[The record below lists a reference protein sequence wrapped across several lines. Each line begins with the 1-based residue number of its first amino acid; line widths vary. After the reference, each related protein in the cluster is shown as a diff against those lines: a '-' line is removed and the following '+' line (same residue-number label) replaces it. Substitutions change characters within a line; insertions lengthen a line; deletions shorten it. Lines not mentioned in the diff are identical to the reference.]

1 MPSLLE
7 QLKQHS
13 VVVADTG
20 DLAAIKDFQPQDAT
34 TNPSIVLKALQA
46 GQYPQQLDAALHWA
60 LANSRLPGGVLG
72 NACDR
77 LVVSMGLEILGQIP
91 GKVSSEV
98 PAALSFDTR
107 ATLERARAL
116 YRQYQELGVPGERV
130 LVKIAATWEGIQAA
144 RQLEREGIHCNLTL
158 IFNLAQARACAEAG
172 VYLVSP
178 FVGRILDWYRR
189 QTPDS
194 GFSAIS
200 DPGVA
205 SVRQIYQFFK
215 QHDYPTV
222 VMAASFRNRDQ
233 VLALCGCDRLT
244 ISPALLAELAATE
257 GVLTPGLCDDGTRA
271 VAPSQ
276 LREAQMRWQMNE
288 DAMATEKLAEG
299 IRQFHVDQLKLE
311 ALLAERLQSLRR
323 AG

>member
-20 DLAAIKDFQPQDAT
+20 DLAAIKSFQPQDAT

-46 GQYPQQLDAALHWA
+46 GQYQEQLDAALHWA
-60 LANSRLPGGVLG
+60 LANNHLPGGVLA

-77 LVVSMGLEILGQIP
+77 LVVSMGVAILEQIP
-91 GKVSSEV
+91 GRVSSEV

-107 ATLERARAL
+107 ATLERARSL
-116 YRQYQELGVPGERV
+116 YRQYLELGVPGERV

-178 FVGRILDWYRR
+178 FVGRILDWHRR
-189 QTPDS
+189 QSPDS
-194 GFSAIS
+194 GFAALR
-200 DPGVA
+200 DPGVI
-205 SVRQIYQFFK
+205 SVRQIYRFFK

-222 VMAASFRNRDQ
+222 VMAASFRNLDQ
-233 VLALCGCDRLT
+233 VLALSGCDRLT
-244 ISPALLAELAATE
+244 ISPGLLAELAATE
-257 GVLTPGLCDDGTRA
+257 GTLTPALHDDGKRA
-271 VAPSQ
+271 VAPDQ

-299 IRQFHVDQLKLE
+299 IRQFHADQLKLE

>member
-1 MPSLLE
+1 MPSLLD

-20 DLAAIKDFQPQDAT
+20 DLAAIKSFQPQDAT

-60 LANSRLPGGVLG
+60 LANNHLPGGVLG

-77 LVVSMGLEILGQIP
+77 LLVSMGMEILGQIP

-107 ATLERARAL
+107 ATLERARSL
-116 YRQYQELGVPGERV
+116 YRQYLALGVPGERV

-144 RQLEREGIHCNLTL
+144 RLLEREGIRCNLTL

-178 FVGRILDWYRR
+178 FVGRILDWHRR
-189 QTPDS
+189 QSPDS
-194 GFSAIS
+194 GFAALS
-200 DPGVA
+200 DPGVV

-215 QHDYPTV
+215 QHEDPTV
-222 VMAASFRNRDQ
+222 VMAASFRTVDQ
-233 VLALCGCDRLT
+233 VLALSGCDRLT
-244 ISPALLAELAATE
+244 ISPGLLAELAERDGT
-257 GVLTPGLCDDGTRA
+257 LSPMLRDDGKRA
-271 VAPSQ
+271 VAPGQ

-299 IRQFHVDQLKLE
+299 IRQFHADQLKLE

>member
-1 MPSLLE
+1 MSSLLE

-20 DLAAIKDFQPQDAT
+20 DLAAIKSFQPQDAT

-60 LANSRLPGGVLG
+60 LANSRSPGGVLG
-72 NACDR
+72 NACER
-77 LVVSMGLEILGQIP
+77 LVVSMGVEILGQIP

-107 ATLERARAL
+107 ATLERARSL
-116 YRQYQELGVPGERV
+116 YRQYQELGVAGERV

-178 FVGRILDWYRR
+178 FVGRILDWHRR

-194 GFSAIS
+194 GFTALG

-233 VLALCGCDRLT
+233 VLALSGCDRLT
-244 ISPALLAELAATE
+244 ISPTLLAELAATD
-257 GVLTPGLCDDGTRA
+257 GTLTPALRDDGKRA
-271 VAPSQ
+271 VAPGP
-276 LREAQMRWQMNE
+276 LREAQLRWQLNE
-288 DAMATEKLAEG
+288 DPMATEKLAEG
-299 IRQFHVDQLKLE
+299 IRQFHADQLKLE

-323 AG
+323 VG